1 MATFYGFTAVFLWSL
16 LALLT
21 AASGMV
27 PPFQLA
33 ALTFTIATLVGL
45 VLCIIKKTPFS
56 AFKQPLPVWIVGV
69 GGLFGYHFF
78 YFTALKNAPPV
89 EASLIAYLWP
99 LLIVLMAAML
109 PGERLRWFH
118 LIGALMGLSGTAL
131 LVKRGTG
138 LTFDTH
144 YIIGYGAAF
153 LSALIWA
160 LYSVLSRQFAKT
172 PSDIVTAFCAAT
184 ALLSALCHLAFE
196 TTKWPDTTTQ
206 WLALI
211 GLGLGPVGLAF
222 YTWDIGM
229 KRGNIQ
235 LLGVGSYAA
244 PLLST
249 LLLIAFG
256 YGNFTWQVILACL
269 LITSGALLAAKE
281 IIAKKS

>member
-1 MATFYGFTAVFLWSL
+1 
-16 LALLT
+16 
-21 AASGMV
+21 
-27 PPFQLA
+27 
-33 ALTFTIATLVGL
+33 
-45 VLCIIKKTPFS
+45 IKKTPFS
-56 AFKQPLPVWIVGV
+56 AFKQSLPVWIVGV

-131 LVKRGTG
+131 LVTRGTG

-172 PSDIVTAFCAAT
+172 PSDIVTSFCAAT

>member
-33 ALTFTIATLVGL
+33 ALTFTLATLVGF
-45 VLCIIKKTPFS
+45 VLCTIKGTPFS

-99 LLIVLMAAML
+99 LLIVLMSAML

-118 LIGALMGLSGTAL
+118 IIGALMGLSGTAL
-131 LVKRGTG
+131 LVTRGTG
-138 LTFDTH
+138 ITFDTH
-144 YIIGYGAAF
+144 YIIGYGAAL
-153 LSALIWA
+153 LSALLWA
-160 LYSVLSRQFAKT
+160 IYSVLSRKFTET
-172 PSDIVTAFCAAT
+172 PSDIVTAFCAVT

-256 YGNFTWQVILACL
+256 YGSFTWQVALACL

-281 IIAKKS
+281 IIAKKP

>member
-89 EASLIAYLWP
+89 EASQIAYLWP

-118 LIGALMGLSGTAL
+118 LIGALMGLSGTTL
-131 LVKRGTG
+131 LVTRGTG
-138 LTFDTH
+138 LTFDAH

>member
-1 MATFYGFTAVFLWSL
+1 MATFYGFTAIFLWST

-21 AASGMV
+21 AASGMI

-33 ALTFTIATLVGL
+33 ALTFTLATLVGFI
-45 VLCIIKKTPFS
+45 LCMVKGTPVS
-56 AFKQPLPVWIVGV
+56 AFKQPLPVWVVGV

-99 LLIVLMAAML
+99 LLIVLMSAIL

-118 LIGALMGLSGTAL
+118 VIGALMGLSGTAL
-131 LVKRGTG
+131 LVTRGIG
-138 LTFDTH
+138 ITFDTH
-144 YIIGYGAAF
+144 YIIGYGAALF
-153 LSALIWA
+153 SALTWA
-160 LYSVLSRQFAKT
+160 LYSILSRQFAKT

-184 ALLSALCHLAFE
+184 ALLSVLCHLAFE
-196 TTKWPDTTTQ
+196 TTQWPDTITQ
-206 WLALI
+206 WLALT

-222 YTWDIGM
+222 YTWDMGM

-256 YGNFTWQVILACL
+256 YGSFTWQVTLACL
-269 LITSGALLAAKE
+269 LITCGALLAAKE

>member
-131 LVKRGTG
+131 LVTRGTG